1 MYLINDFCHGLDA
14 HARLGVHVTTNL
26 VESELTKTQ
35 ERLGDLGSG
44 A

>member
-1 MYLINDFCHGLDA
+1 VYLINDLCHGLDS

-26 VESELTKTQ
+26 LESTKTQ